1 MKPILFYL
9 PLPIVTPRLILTA
22 PRIGDGIA
30 LNSAIL
36 ESFPILTQFMP
47 WAANR
52 PSIDESEEFVRTA
65 AANWILKEAAEPWLP
80 LFMWDKKTDDFIG
93 ATGLHNINWQIPSG
107 ECGYWI
113 KQKYSGHGFMLEAI
127 NALTWYAF
135 KELRFNRF
143 AITCAIDNLKS
154 KHIPEKLDFALEGT
168 LKNHRLK
175 PQTKLLSDTLIYARY
190 NLINLPE
197 LTVTW

>member
-1 MKPILFYL
+1 MKSILFDL

-22 PRIGDGIA
+22 PKIGDGIA

-36 ESFPILTQFMP
+36 ESFSIFNQFMP
-47 WAANR
+47 WAASR

-65 AANWILKEAAEPWLP
+65 AANWILKESAEPWLP
-80 LFMWDKKTDDFIG
+80 LFVWDKETDDFIA

-113 KQKYSGHGFMLEAI
+113 RQKYRGYGFMLEAI
-127 NALTWYAF
+127 NALTRYAF
-135 KELRFNRF
+135 EELKFNRF
-143 AITCAIDNLKS
+143 AITCDIDNLKS
-154 KHIPEKLDFALEGT
+154 KQIPEKLGFELEGT

-175 PQTKLLSDTLIYARY
+175 PQTNRLSDTLVYARH